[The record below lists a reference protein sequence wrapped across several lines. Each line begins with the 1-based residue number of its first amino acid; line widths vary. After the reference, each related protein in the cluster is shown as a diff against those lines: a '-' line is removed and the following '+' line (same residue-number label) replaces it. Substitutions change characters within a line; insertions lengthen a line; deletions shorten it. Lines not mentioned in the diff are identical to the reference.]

1 MCVRVPD
8 SRRTL
13 VFPEAISEFP
23 GMTVHLRLISRTGGV
38 SQEPGQEQSQ
48 EQRGMVC
55 TYAQIHMDPIWKQRS
70 S

>member
-1 MCVRVPD
+1 
-8 SRRTL
+8 
-13 VFPEAISEFP
+13 
-23 GMTVHLRLISRTGGV
+23 MTVHLRLISRTGGV